1 MKKEKRAMKE
11 RQFRSTTI
19 LCVRRKNKVAMAGD
33 GQVTFANSMIMKR
46 NAKKVRRLYKD
57 KILSGFSGS
66 SADAITLLTM
76 FEEKLEQYG
85 GNLSRSAVELARDW
99 RKDKI
104 LTKLE
109 ALIIVSDKK
118 TTFVISGTGDV
129 IEPDDNLIAIGSG
142 GAYAKAAAKAL
153 MKKTNLS
160 ATEIVREAMSIAAD
174 ICIYTNNEVTFEE
187 L

>member
-1 MKKEKRAMKE
+1 MKE

-19 LCVRRKNKVAMAGD
+19 LCVRRKGRVAMAGD
-33 GQVTFANSMIMKR
+33 GQVTFGNSMIMKR

-57 KILSGFSGS
+57 KILAGFSGS
-66 SADAITLLTM
+66 SADAITLLTK
-76 FEEKLEQYG
+76 FEEKLEEYG

-109 ALIIVSDKK
+109 ALIIVSDIK

-129 IEPDDNLIAIGSG
+129 IEPDDDIIAIGSG
-142 GAYAKAAAKAL
+142 GAYAHAAAKAL
-153 MKKTNLS
+153 MLKTKLS
-160 ATEIVREAMSIAAD
+160 AVDIVKESMLIAAS
-174 ICIYTNNEVTFEE
+174 ICIFTNNEITCEE